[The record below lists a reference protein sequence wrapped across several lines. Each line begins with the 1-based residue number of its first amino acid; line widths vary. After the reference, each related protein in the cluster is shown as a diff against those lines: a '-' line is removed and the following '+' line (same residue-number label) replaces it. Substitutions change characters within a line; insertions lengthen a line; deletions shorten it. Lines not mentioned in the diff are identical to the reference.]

1 MADTMN
7 TRITIAYAALEEA
20 LLAASADGGNGIVV
34 WIAKADGRIH
44 YQSPNGLV
52 DEDPD
57 LPEDI
62 GDSGLYWQVPTSRD
76 LDLGRGLV
84 TRFVRDVIPGAAAEV
99 AEIFRH
105 RGAYTRYKSMLERR
119 GLLQRWYDYE
129 NDATRDA
136 LLDWAEECGFLVS
149 GATRTGGT
157 R

>member
-1 MADTMN
+1 MDD
-7 TRITIAYAALEEA
+7 RITIAYGDLEEA
-20 LLAASADGGNGIVV
+20 LLAASTDGGSRIVV
-34 WIAKADGRIH
+34 WIAKADGRIF
-44 YQSPNGLV
+44 YQSPHGLI
-52 DEDPD
+52 DEGED
-57 LPEDI
+57 LPEDL
-62 GDSGLYWQVPTSRD
+62 GDADLYWQVPTSRD

-84 TRFVRDVIPGAAAEV
+84 TRFVRDVMPGAAAEV
-99 AEIFRH
+99 AEIFRQ

-149 GATRTGGT
+149 GATRTNGT